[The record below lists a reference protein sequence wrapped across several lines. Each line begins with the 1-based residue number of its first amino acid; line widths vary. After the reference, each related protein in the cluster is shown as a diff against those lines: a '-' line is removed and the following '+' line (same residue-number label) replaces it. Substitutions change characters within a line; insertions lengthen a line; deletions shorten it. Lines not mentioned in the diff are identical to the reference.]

1 MEQDYMDLITLQNGL
16 GRAVEGAFPERV
28 WVRAEIAGLK
38 VNAAGH
44 CYLELAQTGGGRVL
58 AQVRAVIWRSR
69 YPVVS
74 QYFAAATG
82 APLSAG
88 IEVLA
93 RVQVSYHEVY
103 GMTLTI
109 DEIDPSFTLGEQQRL
124 RKETLDRLEKEGL
137 LHRQKQLRLP
147 LLPYRLAVI
156 SAEGAAGYGDFLRHL
171 TENDYGYAYRVDL
184 FPAVMQGTAAPVSM
198 QEALEAVRTAGEP
211 YDAVLILRGGGS
223 ELDLACFDDYG
234 LAAAIA
240 RFPVPVFTAIGHDR
254 DNHVADQVAN
264 TAVKTPTAL
273 ADLFLDCTAA
283 EDQRITAWESRL
295 RTAFLNRFAGLD
307 LRLEA
312 MRNLVRTAATG
323 RLSAAAS
330 RLDLLEAKIAATD
343 PRGVLQR
350 GFSLVLDERGVRM
363 DRVEGRKPGDRIRV
377 LLPDGRLDCRIE
389 GVSGTPDNNQVFTA

>member
-1 MEQDYMDLITLQNGL
+1 MAQDYMDLITLQNGL

-254 DNHVADQVAN
+254 EHGGGRPADHRVGIPPAHGFPEPVRR
-264 TAVKTPTAL
+264 AGPAAGGDAEPG
-273 ADLFLDCTAA
+273 ADRGDGPAECGGVPAGPAGSEDCR
-283 EDQRITAWESRL
+283 DGP
-295 RTAFLNRFAGLD
+295 AGL
-307 LRLEA
+307 
-312 MRNLVRTAATG
+312 VAARFLAGPGRTG
-323 RLSAAAS
+323 RA
-330 RLDLLEAKIAATD
+330 DG
-343 PRGVLQR
+343 PRGRTQAR
-350 GFSLVLDERGVRM
+350 RPDPCPPA
-363 DRVEGRKPGDRIRV
+363 GRPAG
-377 LLPDGRLDCRIE
+377 LPDRGRQRHPGQQPSIHSLRR
-389 GVSGTPDNNQVFTA
+389 SGDPAK